1 MTGLVLKDMLVM
13 RKTLKTYVLFL
24 AFYLLLAVIGL
35 FPISTITAVTQI
47 IIMMLPLSAFSFDE
61 LAKWDRYALT
71 FPTGRRSLV
80 GARYLFTL
88 VMAAAA
94 TLYSLV
100 ACVVLSIGK
109 GQSAMAENLLSLM
122 VSLGLGLII
131 ADILLP
137 LCYKLGVERARPY
150 MYTVSYTHLVNELY
164 RVSDYITIHVPYN
177 NNTKDFINAEAI
189 SKMKG
194 QVRVLN
200 LARGGLV
207 NDEDMIAA
215 LESGRV
221 AKYVTDFPDERITT
235 VKNVIA
241 LPHLGASTPE
251 SEENCAVMAA
261 RQLQDYL
268 VNGNITNSVNLPNVS
283 QEWSGIAR
291 LCLIHKNV
299 PAMLTQIMSTLSDDR
314 INVENM
320 TNKSRKDYAYTLS
333 LIHIFSGMES
343 ISSSARLNAISMRSS
358 QLSPIPKIPPEHT

>member
-137 LCYKLGVERARPY
+137 LCYKLGVERPAPICISSFSPPAPVLRRLQVGALRGHRPLL
-150 MYTVSYTHLVNELY
+150 SGPDAGEHC
-164 RVSDYITIHVPYN
+164 
-177 NNTKDFINAEAI
+177 
-189 SKMKG
+189 
-194 QVRVLN
+194 
-200 LARGGLV
+200 
-207 NDEDMIAA
+207 
-215 LESGRV
+215 SGRGLPTPSDPTPGTW
-221 AKYVTDFPDERITT
+221 AI
-235 VKNVIA
+235 
-241 LPHLGASTPE
+241 LPHL
-251 SEENCAVMAA
+251 
-261 RQLQDYL
+261 
-268 VNGNITNSVNLPNVS
+268 LPYHGTEGV
-283 QEWSGIAR
+283 
-291 LCLIHKNV
+291 LI
-299 PAMLTQIMSTLSDDR
+299 
-314 INVENM
+314 
-320 TNKSRKDYAYTLS
+320 
-333 LIHIFSGMES
+333 
-343 ISSSARLNAISMRSS
+343 
-358 QLSPIPKIPPEHT
+358 